1 MGFEQASKNP
11 KPLAGMSGEMRPI
24 EVHSV
29 RPSRRTTPDGNSSA
43 MLVVEITQTF
53 RADPDHARYRGGCTV
68 LVDLNTNEARYII
81 RKWLRGVV
89 GVDAQK
95 EARLVAAARAA
106 ERGMR
111 YAAPG
116 DRARE
121 PFALLHRG
129 VPRS

>member
-1 MGFEQASKNP
+1 
-11 KPLAGMSGEMRPI
+11 MRPI

-29 RPSRRTTPDGNSSA
+29 RPSRRTAPDGNSSA

-89 GVDAQK
+89 GANTQK
-95 EARLVAAARAA
+95 EARLVAAVRAA

-129 VPRS
+129 APRS

>member
-1 MGFEQASKNP
+1 
-11 KPLAGMSGEMRPI
+11 MRPI

-29 RPSRRTTPDGNSSA
+29 RPSRRTAPDGNSSA

-89 GVDAQK
+89 GANTQRKLGWWPLCAPPSAVCATRHP
-95 EARLVAAARAA
+95 AT
-106 ERGMR
+106 ERG
-111 YAAPG
+111 
-116 DRARE
+116 E

-129 VPRS
+129 APRS